1 MKKFF
6 LVVFGDFNSDEFCK
20 EVALT
25 LTPIVD
31 SPHLKFNH
39 STGNIFF
46 HFASEVSQEE
56 IYEYVMINLIDKC
69 QYFILLENTDK
80 VSLFL
85 PPKVQEH
92 LMDLVNEGNDV
103 EMKIKIDTT
112 KKIMIQDDEEEFVA
126 LLLEKVKKQVK
137 KPSLDQ
143 ILDKLCNK
151 GIDVLTKFEKDIL
164 DEYSKNL

>member
-6 LVVFGDFNSDEFCK
+6 LVVFGEFKSEDICK
-20 EVALT
+20 EIAIT

-39 STGNIFF
+39 SNGNIFF

-69 QYFILLENTDK
+69 QYFILAENTDK
-80 VSLFL
+80 VTLFF
-85 PPKVQEH
+85 PPSIQEH
-92 LMDLVNEGNDV
+92 LMDLENEGKDV
-103 EMKIKIDTT
+103 EMRVQIDSN
-112 KKIMIQDDEEEFVA
+112 KNFFNKEEEEEFVA
-126 LLLEKVKKQVK
+126 LLLEEVKRSVK

-143 ILDKLCNK
+143 ILEKILEE
-151 GIDVLTKFEKDIL
+151 GVESLSSFEKDIL
-164 DEYSKNL
+164 DEYSNQ